1 MKYFAVIDTN
11 VLVSA
16 MLYWDSLPGGVM
28 QKVFEG
34 NIVLVL
40 NKEIVREYREVLMRP
55 KFHFTEKIVENLIE
69 AMEEKGVYIDATP
82 LETVLIDPKDQV
94 FYEVVMEKRKEEDA
108 YLVTGNSKHFP
119 ERAFIVTPRE
129 MMEIIQKS

>member
-129 MMEIIQKS
+129 MMEIIRKS